1 MFRETSF
8 TADRQFASKRL
19 PALVRSREIQMSS
32 LYLAAAI
39 LLEICGTT
47 ALKLSDGFSRLGPA
61 SVVVVCYTASFVVLS
76 WALRGIDLS
85 TAYAVWSGV
94 GTALVAAIGILWFGE
109 AAGIWKLACL
119 ALIVIGVAGL
129 NLAGRGS

>member
-1 MFRETSF
+1 
-8 TADRQFASKRL
+8 
-19 PALVRSREIQMSS
+19 MSS